1 MSFYQTLN
9 PTTEIVER
17 TFELHTAV
25 QMKAIVDR
33 GDHVWKTDW
42 KKRDI
47 AERKG
52 IMSKAADLLRR
63 DRVAHAR
70 LIATEMGKALPDALE
85 EIDITADI
93 LSFYADGA
101 EKFLAPTDLKVKEG
115 RAKIINQPLG
125 VIYCIEPWN
134 FPYYQLARV
143 AGPNLM
149 AGNVVIAKHAHNVPQ
164 CALAFE
170 KLFHDAG
177 APAGVYT
184 NIFLDNDQSAELI
197 KDFRIR
203 GVALTGSERAGQ
215 TVAAEAGAALKKDT
229 MELGGSDAFIVLDD
243 ADLELAVKWATW
255 GRFANNG
262 QVCTAAKRM
271 IVHEKVYDAF
281 LAGLKKAITQFRIG
295 DPLAEGTTHGPMSSK
310 KALDTA
316 LAQTDEAVKAGATLV
331 VGGKRMDR
339 KGFFMEPTILTNVSK
354 DNPVFYQEIFGPVAV
369 VHKVASEHEA
379 IELANDSPY
388 GLGGSVFSRDLARAE
403 KVAEQVET
411 GMMFI
416 NTATAAAPELP
427 FGGIKNSGFGRELSF
442 LGIEEFINRKLIRV
456 A

>member
-1 MSFYQTLN
+1 MITYQTIN
-9 PTTEIVER
+9 PTTEAVEH
-17 TFELHTAV
+17 TFELHTPE
-25 QMKAIVDR
+25 QMRQIIDKA
-33 GDHVWKTDW
+33 DHIWRTDW
-42 KKRDI
+42 KKRSI
-47 AERKG
+47 AERKV
-52 IMSKAADLLRR
+52 IMSKAAGLLRK
-63 DRVAHAR
+63 DRQAHAR

-93 LSFYADGA
+93 LAFYANGA
-101 EKFLAPTDLKVKEG
+101 EEFLAPTPLKVKDG
-115 RAKIINQPLG
+115 SAKIINQPLG

-143 AGPNLM
+143 AGPNLI
-149 AGNVVIAKHAHNVPQ
+149 AGNVVIAKHAPNVPQ

-184 NIFLDNDQSAELI
+184 NIFLSNDQSAELI
-197 KDFRIR
+197 KDVRIR

-271 IVHEKVYDAF
+271 IVHEKIYDAF
-281 LAGLKKAITQFRIG
+281 LDGLKKAITQFRIG
-295 DPLAEGTTHGPMSSK
+295 DPLAEGTTHGPMSSQR
-310 KALDTA
+310 ALD
-316 LAQTDEAVKAGATLV
+316 LVLEQIDEAVKAGATLV
-331 VGGKRMDR
+331 AGGKRINR
-339 KGFFMEPTILTNVSK
+339 KGFFMEPTILTNVKK

-369 VHKVASEHEA
+369 VHKVASEQEA
-379 IELANDSPY
+379 VDLANDSPY
-388 GLGGSVFSRDLARAE
+388 GLGGSVFSRDIGRAE

-442 LGIEEFINRKLIRV
+442 LGIEEFINRKLIRIG
-456 A
+456 

>member
-1 MSFYQTLN
+1 MILYQTIN
-9 PTTEIVER
+9 PTTEAVER
-17 TFELHTAV
+17 TFDLHTPE
-25 QMKAIVDR
+25 QIKAIVDR
-33 GDHVWKTDW
+33 AEHIWRTDW
-42 KKRDI
+42 KKRSI
-47 AERKG
+47 AERKI
-52 IMSKAADLLRR
+52 IMSKAADLLRK
-63 DRVAHAR
+63 DRQVHAR

-101 EKFLAPTDLKVKEG
+101 EEFLAPTPLKVKEG

-149 AGNVVIAKHAHNVPQ
+149 AGNVVIAKHAPNVPQ

-184 NIFLDNDQSAELI
+184 NIFLSNDQSAELI
-197 KDFRIR
+197 KDVRIR

-243 ADLELAVKWATW
+243 ADLELAIKWATW

-271 IVHEKVYDAF
+271 IVHETLYDAF
-281 LAGLKKAITQFRIG
+281 LDGIKKAITQFRIG

-310 KALDTA
+310 RALD
-316 LAQTDEAVKAGATLV
+316 LVLEQIDEAVKAGATLV
-331 VGGKRMDR
+331 AGGKRINR
-339 KGFFMEPTILTNVSK
+339 KGFFMEPTILTHVQK

-369 VHKVASEHEA
+369 IHKVASEQEA
-379 IELANDSPY
+379 IDLANDSPY
-388 GLGGSVFSRDLARAE
+388 GLGGSVFSRNITRAE
-403 KVAEQVET
+403 KVAEQIET

-456 A
+456 S

>member
-1 MSFYQTLN
+1 MIVYQTLN
-9 PTTEIVER
+9 PTTETVER
-17 TFELHTAV
+17 TFDLHTPE
-25 QMKAIVDR
+25 QMKVIVDR
-33 GDHVWKTDW
+33 ADQVWKTDW
-42 KKRDI
+42 KKRSI
-47 AERKG
+47 AERKVV
-52 IMSKAADLLRR
+52 MSKAADLLRK
-63 DRVAHAR
+63 DRQAHAR

-93 LSFYADGA
+93 LAFYANGA
-101 EKFLAPTDLKVKEG
+101 EEFLAPTPLRVKDG
-115 RAKIINQPLG
+115 KAKIINQPLG

-149 AGNVVIAKHAHNVPQ
+149 AGNVVIAKHAPNVPQ

-177 APAGVYT
+177 APAGAYT
-184 NIFLDNDQSAELI
+184 NIFLSNEQSSDLI

-255 GRFANNG
+255 GRFSNNG

-271 IVHEKVYDAF
+271 IVHEKIFDAF
-281 LAGLKKAITQFRIG
+281 LKGLKNAITQFRIG
-295 DPLAEGTTHGPMSSK
+295 DPLAEGTTHGPMSSR
-310 KALDTA
+310 KAMELA
-316 LAQTDEAVKAGATLV
+316 LEQTKEAVKGGATLV
-331 VGGKRMDR
+331 AGGKRIDR
-339 KGFFMEPTILTNVSK
+339 EGFFMEPTILTGVSK

-388 GLGGSVFSRDLARAE
+388 GLGGSVFSRNIARAE
-403 KVAEQVET
+403 KVAEQIET

-442 LGIEEFINRKLIRV
+442 LGIEEFINRKLIRIG
-456 A
+456 

>member
-1 MSFYQTLN
+1 MIVYQTLN
-9 PTTEIVER
+9 PTTENVER
-17 TFELHTAV
+17 SFDLHTPA
-25 QMKAIVDR
+25 QMKEITDR
-33 GDHVWKTDW
+33 ADQVWKTDW
-42 KKRDI
+42 KLRSI
-47 AERKG
+47 AERKKVV
-52 IMSKAADLLRR
+52 SRAADLLRR
-63 DRVAHAR
+63 DRELHAR
-70 LIATEMGKALPDALE
+70 LIATEMGKALSDALE
-85 EIDITADI
+85 EIDVTADI

-101 EKFLAPTDLKVKEG
+101 EEFLAPTTLKVKTG
-115 RAKIINQPLG
+115 RAQIINQPLG
-125 VIYCIEPWN
+125 IIYCIEPWN

-149 AGNVVIAKHAHNVPQ
+149 AGNVVIAKHAPNVPQ

-170 KLFHDAG
+170 NLFLDAG
-177 APAGVYT
+177 APVGAYT

-197 KDFRIR
+197 KDDRVR
-203 GVALTGSERAGQ
+203 GVALTGSERAGEA
-215 TVAAEAGAALKKDT
+215 VAAQAGAALKKDT

-243 ADLELAVKWATW
+243 ADLDQAVKWATW

-281 LAGLKKAITQFRIG
+281 LEGLKTAITHFRIG
-295 DPLAEGTTHGPMSSK
+295 DPLDKGVTHGPMSSF
-310 KALDTA
+310 KAMELA
-316 LAQTDEAVKAGATLV
+316 LVQTEDAVKGGATLV
-331 VGGKRMDR
+331 AGGKRLDR
-339 KGFFMEPTILTNVSK
+339 KGFFMEPTILTDVSK

-369 VHKVASEHEA
+369 VHKVASEQAA

-388 GLGGSVFSRDLARAE
+388 GLGGAVFSRDIDRAE

-411 GMMFI
+411 GMVFI

-442 LGIEEFINRKLIRV
+442 LGIEEFINRKLVRV
-456 A
+456 G

>member
-1 MSFYQTLN
+1 MIVYQTLN
-9 PTTEIVER
+9 PTTETVER
-17 TFELHTAV
+17 TFELHTPE

-33 GDHVWKTDW
+33 ADQVWKTDW
-42 KKRDI
+42 KKRSI
-47 AERKG
+47 AERKVV
-52 IMSKAADLLRR
+52 MSKAADLLRK
-63 DRVAHAR
+63 DRQAHAR

-93 LSFYADGA
+93 LAFYANGA
-101 EKFLAPTDLKVKEG
+101 EEFLAPAPLRVKDG
-115 RAKIINQPLG
+115 KAKIINQPLG

-149 AGNVVIAKHAHNVPQ
+149 AGNVVIAKHAPNVPQ

-177 APAGVYT
+177 ASAGAYT
-184 NIFLDNDQSAELI
+184 NIFLSNEQSSDLI

-271 IVHEKVYDAF
+271 IVHEKIFDAF
-281 LAGLKKAITQFRIG
+281 LKGLKNAITQFRIG
-295 DPLAEGTTHGPMSSK
+295 DPLAEGTTHGPMSSR
-310 KALDTA
+310 KAMELA
-316 LAQTDEAVKAGATLV
+316 LEQTKEAVKGGATLV
-331 VGGKRMDR
+331 AGGKRIDR
-339 KGFFMEPTILTNVSK
+339 EGFFMEPTILTGVSK

-388 GLGGSVFSRDLARAE
+388 GLGGSVFSRNIARAE
-403 KVAEQVET
+403 KVAEQIET

-442 LGIEEFINRKLIRV
+442 LGIEEFINRKLIRIG
-456 A
+456 

>member
-1 MSFYQTLN
+1 MILYQTIN
-9 PTTEIVER
+9 PTTEAVER
-17 TFELHTAV
+17 TFDLHTPE

-33 GDHVWKTDW
+33 AEHIWRTDW
-42 KKRDI
+42 KKRSI
-47 AERKG
+47 AERKI
-52 IMSKAADLLRR
+52 IMSKAADLLRQ
-63 DRVAHAR
+63 DRQVHAR

-101 EKFLAPTDLKVKEG
+101 EEFLAPTPLKVKEG

-149 AGNVVIAKHAHNVPQ
+149 AGNVVIAKHAPNVPQ

-184 NIFLDNDQSAELI
+184 NIFLSNDQSAELI
-197 KDFRIR
+197 KDVRIR

-229 MELGGSDAFIVLDD
+229 MELGGSDAFIVLGD
-243 ADLELAVKWATW
+243 ADLELAIKWATW

-271 IVHEKVYDAF
+271 IVHETLYDAF
-281 LAGLKKAITQFRIG
+281 LDGIKKAITQFRIG

-310 KALDTA
+310 RALD
-316 LAQTDEAVKAGATLV
+316 LVLEQIDEAVKAGATLV
-331 VGGKRMDR
+331 AGGKRINR
-339 KGFFMEPTILTNVSK
+339 KGFFMEPTILTHVQK

-369 VHKVASEHEA
+369 IYKVASEQEA
-379 IELANDSPY
+379 IDLANDSPY
-388 GLGGSVFSRDLARAE
+388 GLGGSVFSRNITRAE
-403 KVAEQVET
+403 KVAEQIET

-456 A
+456 S

>member
-9 PTTEIVER
+9 PTTETVER
-17 TFELHTAV
+17 TFELHTTA

-33 GDHVWKTDW
+33 AEHVWKTDW

-47 AERKG
+47 AARKV

-101 EKFLAPTDLKVKEG
+101 AEFLAPTHLKVREG
-115 RAKIINQPLG
+115 HAKIINQPLG
-125 VIYCIEPWN
+125 LIYCIEPWN

-149 AGNVVIAKHAHNVPQ
+149 AGNAVIAKHAPNVPQ

-197 KDFRIR
+197 K
-203 GVALTGSERAGQ
+203 
-215 TVAAEAGAALKKDT
+215 
-229 MELGGSDAFIVLDD
+229 
-243 ADLELAVKWATW
+243 
-255 GRFANNG
+255 
-262 QVCTAAKRM
+262 
-271 IVHEKVYDAF
+271 
-281 LAGLKKAITQFRIG
+281 
-295 DPLAEGTTHGPMSSK
+295 
-310 KALDTA
+310 
-316 LAQTDEAVKAGATLV
+316 
-331 VGGKRMDR
+331 
-339 KGFFMEPTILTNVSK
+339 
-354 DNPVFYQEIFGPVAV
+354 
-369 VHKVASEHEA
+369 
-379 IELANDSPY
+379 
-388 GLGGSVFSRDLARAE
+388 
-403 KVAEQVET
+403 
-411 GMMFI
+411 
-416 NTATAAAPELP
+416 
-427 FGGIKNSGFGRELSF
+427 
-442 LGIEEFINRKLIRV
+442 
-456 A
+456 

>member
-1 MSFYQTLN
+1 MITYQTIN
-9 PTTEIVER
+9 PTTESVER
-17 TFELHTAV
+17 TFELHSPE
-25 QMKAIVDR
+25 QMRAIIDR
-33 GDHVWKTDW
+33 TDHIWRTDW
-42 KKRDI
+42 KKRSI
-47 AERKG
+47 ADRKI
-52 IMSKAADLLRR
+52 IMSKAAELLRK
-63 DRVAHAR
+63 DRQNHAR

-93 LSFYADGA
+93 LSFYANGA
-101 EKFLAPTDLKVKEG
+101 EAFLAPTSLKVKDG
-115 RAKIINQPLG
+115 SAKIINQPLG

-149 AGNVVIAKHAHNVPQ
+149 AGNVVIAKHAPNVPQ

-177 APAGVYT
+177 APHGVYT
-184 NIFLDNDQSAELI
+184 NIFLSNDQSAELI
-197 KDFRIR
+197 KDVRIR

-229 MELGGSDAFIVLDD
+229 MELGGSDAFVVLDD
-243 ADLELAVKWATW
+243 ADLELAIKWATW

-271 IVHEKVYDAF
+271 IVHEKIYDAF
-281 LAGLKKAITQFRIG
+281 LDGLKKAITQFRIG

-310 KALDTA
+310 RALD
-316 LAQTDEAVKAGATLV
+316 LVLEQIDEAVKAGATLV
-331 VGGKRMDR
+331 AGGKRINR
-339 KGFFMEPTILTNVSK
+339 KGFFMEPTILTNVKK

-369 VHKVASEHEA
+369 VHKVASEQETVD
-379 IELANDSPY
+379 LANDSPY
-388 GLGGSVFSRDLARAE
+388 GLGGSVFSRDIGRAE
-403 KVAEQVET
+403 KVAEQIET

-442 LGIEEFINRKLIRV
+442 LGIEEFINRKLIRIG
-456 A
+456 

>member
-1 MSFYQTLN
+1 MITYQTIN
-9 PTTEIVER
+9 PTTEAVER
-17 TFELHTAV
+17 TFELHTPE
-25 QMKAIVDR
+25 QMRQIIDR
-33 GDHVWKTDW
+33 ADHIWRTDW
-42 KKRDI
+42 KKRSI
-47 AERKG
+47 AERKV
-52 IMSKAADLLRR
+52 IMSKAADLLRK
-63 DRVAHAR
+63 DRQAHAR

-93 LSFYADGA
+93 LSFYANGA
-101 EKFLAPTDLKVKEG
+101 EEFLAPTPLKVKDG
-115 RAKIINQPLG
+115 SAKIINQPLG

-149 AGNVVIAKHAHNVPQ
+149 AGNVVIAKHAPNVPQ

-184 NIFLDNDQSAELI
+184 NIFLSNDQSAELI
-197 KDFRIR
+197 KDVRIR

-271 IVHEKVYDAF
+271 IVHEKIYDAF
-281 LAGLKKAITQFRIG
+281 LDGLKKAITQFHIG
-295 DPLAEGTTHGPMSSK
+295 DPLAEGTTHGPMSSQR
-310 KALDTA
+310 ALD
-316 LAQTDEAVKAGATLV
+316 LVLEQIDEAVKAGATLV
-331 VGGKRMDR
+331 AGGKRINR
-339 KGFFMEPTILTNVSK
+339 KGFLW
-354 DNPVFYQEIFGPVAV
+354 NPQF
-369 VHKVASEHEA
+369 
-379 IELANDSPY
+379 
-388 GLGGSVFSRDLARAE
+388 
-403 KVAEQVET
+403 
-411 GMMFI
+411 
-416 NTATAAAPELP
+416 
-427 FGGIKNSGFGRELSF
+427 
-442 LGIEEFINRKLIRV
+442 
-456 A
+456 

>member
-1 MSFYQTLN
+1 MITYQTIN
-9 PTTEIVER
+9 PTTEAVER
-17 TFELHTAV
+17 TFELHTPE
-25 QMKAIVDR
+25 QMRQIIDKA
-33 GDHVWKTDW
+33 DHIWRTDW
-42 KKRDI
+42 KKRSI
-47 AERKG
+47 AERKV
-52 IMSKAADLLRR
+52 IMSKAADLLRK
-63 DRVAHAR
+63 DRQAHAR

-93 LSFYADGA
+93 LSFYANGA
-101 EKFLAPTDLKVKEG
+101 EEFLAPTPLKVKDG
-115 RAKIINQPLG
+115 SAKIINQPLG

-149 AGNVVIAKHAHNVPQ
+149 AGNVVIAKHAPNVPQ

-184 NIFLDNDQSAELI
+184 NIFLSNDQSAELI
-197 KDFRIR
+197 KDVRIR

-271 IVHEKVYDAF
+271 IVHEKIYDAF
-281 LAGLKKAITQFRIG
+281 LDGLKKTITQFHIG
-295 DPLAEGTTHGPMSSK
+295 DPLAEGTTHGPMSSQR
-310 KALDTA
+310 ALD
-316 LAQTDEAVKAGATLV
+316 LVLEQIDEAVKAGATLV
-331 VGGKRMDR
+331 AGGKRINR
-339 KGFFMEPTILTNVSK
+339 KGFFMEPTILTNVKK

-369 VHKVASEHEA
+369 VHTVASEQEA
-379 IELANDSPY
+379 VDLANDSPY
-388 GLGGSVFSRDLARAE
+388 GLGGSVFSRDIGRAE

-442 LGIEEFINRKLIRV
+442 LGIEEFINRKLIRIG
-456 A
+456 

>member
-1 MSFYQTLN
+1 MIVYQTLN
-9 PTTEIVER
+9 PTTETVER
-17 TFELHTAV
+17 SFDLHTPA
-25 QMKAIVDR
+25 QMKDITDR
-33 GDHVWKTDW
+33 AEHVWKTDW
-42 KKRDI
+42 KLRSI
-47 AERKG
+47 AQRKE
-52 IMSKAADLLRR
+52 IVSRAADLLRR
-63 DRVAHAR
+63 DRQHHAS

-85 EIDITADI
+85 EIDVTADI
-93 LSFYADGA
+93 LSFYANGA
-101 EKFLAPTDLKVKEG
+101 EEFLAPTPLKVKTG
-115 RAKIINQPLG
+115 QAKIINQPLG
-125 VIYCIEPWN
+125 IIYCIEPWN

-149 AGNVVIAKHAHNVPQ
+149 AGNVVIAKHAPNVPQ

-177 APAGVYT
+177 APVGAYA

-197 KDFRIR
+197 KDERIR

-215 TVAAEAGAALKKDT
+215 AVAAQAGAALKKDT

-243 ADLELAVKWATW
+243 ADLDLAVKWAVW

-281 LAGLKKAITQFRIG
+281 LDGLKAAITRFRIG
-295 DPLAEGTTHGPMSSK
+295 NPLDRDTTHGPMSSLRAMEL
-310 KALDTA
+310 ALDQTA
-316 LAQTDEAVKAGATLV
+316 EAVKGGATLV
-331 VGGKRMDR
+331 AGGKRMDR
-339 KGFFMEPTILTNVSK
+339 KGFFMEPTILTDVSK

-369 VHKVASEHEA
+369 VHKVASEQAA
-379 IELANDSPY
+379 IDLANDSPY
-388 GLGGSVFSRDLARAE
+388 GLGGAVFSRDIARAE

-411 GMMFI
+411 GMVFI

-442 LGIEEFINRKLIRV
+442 LGIEEFINRKLVRIG
-456 A
+456 

>member
-1 MSFYQTLN
+1 MITYQTIN
-9 PTTEIVER
+9 PTTESVER
-17 TFELHTAV
+17 TFELHSPE
-25 QMKAIVDR
+25 QMQAIIDR
-33 GDHVWKTDW
+33 ADHIWRTDW
-42 KKRDI
+42 KKRSI
-47 AERKG
+47 ADRKI
-52 IMSKAADLLRR
+52 IMSKAAELLRKNR
-63 DRVAHAR
+63 QNHAR

-93 LSFYADGA
+93 LSFYANGA
-101 EKFLAPTDLKVKEG
+101 EAFLAPTPLKVKDG
-115 RAKIINQPLG
+115 SAKIINQPLG

-149 AGNVVIAKHAHNVPQ
+149 AGNVVIAKHAPNVPQ

-177 APAGVYT
+177 APHGVYT
-184 NIFLDNDQSAELI
+184 NIFLSNDQSAELI
-197 KDFRIR
+197 KDVRIR

-215 TVAAEAGAALKKDT
+215 AVAAEAGAALKKDT
-229 MELGGSDAFIVLDD
+229 MELGGSDAFVVLDD
-243 ADLELAVKWATW
+243 ADLELAIKWATW

-271 IVHEKVYDAF
+271 IVHEKIYDAF
-281 LAGLKKAITQFRIG
+281 LDGLKKAITQFRIG

-310 KALDTA
+310 RALD
-316 LAQTDEAVKAGATLV
+316 LVLEQIDEAVKAGATLV
-331 VGGKRMDR
+331 AGGKRINR
-339 KGFFMEPTILTNVSK
+339 KGFFMEPTILTNVKK

-369 VHKVASEHEA
+369 VHKVASEQEA
-379 IELANDSPY
+379 VDLANDSPY
-388 GLGGSVFSRDLARAE
+388 GLGGSVFSRDIGRAE
-403 KVAEQVET
+403 KVAEQIET

-442 LGIEEFINRKLIRV
+442 LGIEEFINRKLIRIG
-456 A
+456 